1 MIVKSRIKLAKFQKT
16 LISKI
21 VNLCRFTQFR
31 KSFVFL
37 KSASHFHIATLND
50 LASRIRKNMRKSDLI
65 GNYER
70 KIRRGFPACSFIGQ
84 KSNRMP
90 VLNSAAARLGQA
102 LRETQDVLVR
112 DAIEATASVINCVG
126 GTNGDLPTEM
136 TVSDIDDVVT
146 VLQNNSAEYI
156 TNIVEADL
164 KFGTSPVGDSYG
176 CMLSTR
182 MIPVLNNMT
191 GFIRKFQ
198 YPRIDQTLKS
208 EGVFKPLVIDLE
220 AYSVSQ
226 GNRAQAA

>member
-1 MIVKSRIKLAKFQKT
+1 
-16 LISKI
+16 
-21 VNLCRFTQFR
+21 
-31 KSFVFL
+31 
-37 KSASHFHIATLND
+37 
-50 LASRIRKNMRKSDLI
+50 
-65 GNYER
+65 
-70 KIRRGFPACSFIGQ
+70 
-84 KSNRMP
+84 
-90 VLNSAAARLGQA
+90 
-102 LRETQDVLVR
+102 
-112 DAIEATASVINCVG
+112 
-126 GTNGDLPTEM
+126 M